1 MWEAIVKYDLYDEE
15 EINELIMRELIRHN
29 VMWNKDLEEYLTR
42 LFDRFENAEKIA
54 IENMKPILEEDREH

>member
-1 MWEAIVKYDLYDEE
+1 VWEAIVKYDLYDEE